1 MRLCGCGFK
10 CGITEVFSRYG
21 KKTHEKE
28 AVMGEDGRC
37 FPRKDTQAYRLLE
50 LVAVCGE
57 FPAELV
63 YRLAGSTSYKDTV
76 TWLLK
81 KERLLRVYY
90 RDKLRGYRLGRRA
103 RTALLFDNPERFS
116 FYLTGNVD
124 TSLLKSEITRRVRL
138 HRIAEVYVA
147 MLNAGVTIFRDEKP
161 RVFAPD
167 GDQDRGLE
175 GAAFYSSREVK
186 ETGIEAVKIKGSR
199 MAGVL
204 LSPDGVFLT
213 YNSGPY
219 MAKWDYRA
227 EQRVKA
233 WMQVTLCDRD
243 AGLGYAPEDV
253 CGLLFGDS
261 LESFCQI
268 LSGADSGAR
277 CFFLLDGSYGH
288 FYYLTNDHKGEVM
301 LRLLCDRDR
310 REELDRILSQG
321 LCAGNPS
328 GVMENDALDGNG
340 DPVLFG
346 YLLDIPRIHRFC
358 SALQL
363 QERHGTLICFDFQR
377 EVLERC
383 YGGMVAFEAISFEKF
398 ERSFLYNSN
407 IRNSKKG
414 G

>member
-1 MRLCGCGFK
+1 
-10 CGITEVFSRYG
+10 
-21 KKTHEKE
+21 
-28 AVMGEDGRC
+28 MGEDGRC

-57 FPAELV
+57 FPAEQV
-63 YRLAGSTSYKDTV
+63 YRLAGSTSYKGTV

-90 RDKLRGYRLGRRA
+90 RDKLRGYRLGRRSKEM
-103 RTALLFDNPERFS
+103 LLSDNPERFS

-124 TSLLKSEITRRVRL
+124 TSLLKSEINRRIRL

-167 GDQDRGLE
+167 GDQDRDQDRGLE

-186 ETGIEAVKIKGSR
+186 EIGIDAVKIKGSR

-204 LSPDGVFLT
+204 LSPDGIFLT

-227 EQRVKA
+227 EQRAKA
-233 WMQVTLCDRD
+233 WMQVTLCGGS

-261 LESFCQI
+261 LEPFCQI

-321 LCAGNPS
+321 LCAGNPN
-328 GVMENDALDGNG
+328 GTIENDALDGNG
-340 DPVLFG
+340 APVLFG

-377 EVLERC
+377 EALERC
-383 YGGMVAFEAISFEKF
+383 YGGLVAFEAISFEKF
-398 ERSFLYNSN
+398 ERRFYPE
-407 IRNSKKG
+407 I
-414 G
+414 